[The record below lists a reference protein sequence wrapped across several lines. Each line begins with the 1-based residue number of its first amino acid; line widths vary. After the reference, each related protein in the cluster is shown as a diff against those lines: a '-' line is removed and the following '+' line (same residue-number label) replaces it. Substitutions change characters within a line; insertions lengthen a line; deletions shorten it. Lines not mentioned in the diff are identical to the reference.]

1 MSLVGVAIYTPVGEA
16 ESVRTLVSL
25 PDYRH
30 RAPAAAPT
38 GMRQIPDADDAN
50 AVSQIQRS
58 IYDNY
63 NDTSIYLL
71 FICFISTYTQ

>member
-25 PDYRH
+25 PNYRH

-38 GMRQIPDADDAN
+38 GMRQIPDADE
-50 AVSQIQRS
+50 QIQ
-58 IYDNY
+58 IDN
-63 NDTSIYLL
+63 DRYLFTLNYSYL
-71 FICFISTYTQ
+71 FYLHLHSATQ